1 MQTINEEIDR
11 PRHDQEGV
19 LGTSSR
25 SNNGDNDGSGN
36 RGDEGN
42 EMLAAPAFLNRSPPP
57 ELGGFLDMPVPN
69 VLDIGGRHNIRAR
82 ELGHAWGGGVRLG
95 AVEHNPHAIDPVPR
109 AQTPGESALKRL
121 EMRQQPEHQPEAGT
135 APWNVK
141 NNHII
146 LNL

>member
-1 MQTINEEIDR
+1 MQTLNEEIDR
-11 PRHDQEGV
+11 RRYDHQGV

-25 SNNGDNDGSGN
+25 SNDDDDISGN

-42 EMLAAPAFLNRSPPP
+42 EMLAAPPFLNRSPPP
-57 ELGGFLDMPVPN
+57 ELGSFLDMPGRN
-69 VLDIGGRHNIRAR
+69 VLGIGGMHNMRAR
-82 ELGHAWGGGVRLG
+82 EHGHAWGGGVQLG

-135 APWNVK
+135 TPWNNFK
-141 NNHII
+141 E
-146 LNL
+146 